1 MCHGF
6 CRRFGIRQRSRRDES
21 VQRHTGAAASQFELR
36 MPLQGCVRM
45 PIRFQYDPVL
55 RILFSTVEGLVSFR
69 DIDIHLTEEN
79 RERALAH
86 RELVDA
92 SAATTNLSGAE
103 VKAVVERL
111 RRLMQKGPF
120 GPTALVTSDNTL
132 FGMAN
137 MLAILSDLQG
147 GPSVGVFRTFDEAL
161 DWLVRK

>member
-1 MCHGF
+1 
-6 CRRFGIRQRSRRDES
+6 
-21 VQRHTGAAASQFELR
+21 
-36 MPLQGCVRM
+36 M
-45 PIRFQYDPVL
+45 PIRLQYDPGL
-55 RILFSTVEGLVSFR
+55 RILFSTAEGVVSFR

-92 SAATTNLSGAE
+92 SAATTNLTAE
-103 VKAVVERL
+103 EVRAVVERL
-111 RRLMQKGPF
+111 RGLMQKGPL
-120 GPTALVTSDNTL
+120 GPTALVTSNNTL

-161 DWLVRK
+161 DWLLRK

>member
-1 MCHGF
+1 
-6 CRRFGIRQRSRRDES
+6 
-21 VQRHTGAAASQFELR
+21 
-36 MPLQGCVRM
+36 M

-55 RILFSTVEGLVSFR
+55 KILFSTAEGLVSFS
-69 DIDIHLTEEN
+69 DIDRHLTEED

-92 SAATTNLSGAE
+92 TAATTNLTSQE
-103 VKAVVERL
+103 VRVLVERL
-111 RRLMQKGPF
+111 RILMQKGPF
-120 GPTALVTSDNTL
+120 GPTAVVASDNTL

-137 MLAILSDLQG
+137 MLAILSDLNR

>member
-1 MCHGF
+1 
-6 CRRFGIRQRSRRDES
+6 
-21 VQRHTGAAASQFELR
+21 
-36 MPLQGCVRM
+36 M
-45 PIRFQYDPVL
+45 PIRFIYDPYL
-55 RILFSTVEGLVSFR
+55 RTLISTAEGLVSFR

-92 SAATTNLSGAE
+92 TAATTNLTSEE
-103 VKAVVERL
+103 VRTVVERL
-111 RRLMQKGPF
+111 CVLMREGPF

-132 FGMAN
+132 FGMAS

-147 GPSVGVFRTFDEAL
+147 GPSIGVFRTFDQAL

>member
-1 MCHGF
+1 
-6 CRRFGIRQRSRRDES
+6 
-21 VQRHTGAAASQFELR
+21 
-36 MPLQGCVRM
+36 M

-55 RILFSTVEGLVSFR
+55 RILFSTAEGLVSFR

-79 RERALAH
+79 QDRALAH

-92 SAATTNLSGAE
+92 SAATTNLTGEE
-103 VKAVVERL
+103 VRAVVERL
-111 RRLMQKGPF
+111 RSLMQKGPF

-147 GPSVGVFRTFDEAL
+147 GPSMGAFRTFDEAL